1 MKLQLLSAVAITALM
16 AVPSLASAN
25 DQGWYVRGNVG
36 YGTVTDMDFTGDLI
50 GDVEGEGSGAAS
62 LGLGYEFGNN
72 WRIELDG
79 TQLWNDMGAIS
90 QASNTA
96 SDMRIT
102 TGMVNAIYD
111 FNDFGAWK
119 PYVGAGIG
127 IARGSLSAQAHSFP
141 GGNPLAPPVNNP
153 TCPSFNAC
161 TFDRD
166 DTATAWQLIAGLGY
180 KINDNLTWD
189 TQYRYLNV
197 GELDYTGLG
206 ANLQAPTLTALGGT
220 SGLATTAE
228 GAGGHL
234 LMTGLRY
241 RFGGATPPPPP
252 TMYSCWDGS
261 KVENLATCP
270 VEPPKVTYVSC
281 WDGSQVESGTA
292 CPVEPVVSC
301 WDGSSAREVA
311 SCPASVTCWDG
322 SLAYSNES
330 CPVQSYEQS
339 LCANEYRQEIIY
351 YNFNKGQSA
360 ETQEKIQR
368 ILDTGEYCSVGN
380 INVVGHTDS
389 SGAAAYNL
397 GLSKR
402 RASDV
407 RKELIRQG
415 INSAVIT
422 SDGMGETQLFIDTG
436 DGVKEQLNRRVEVLI
451 RLNETG
457 VLN

>member
-1 MKLQLLSAVAITALM
+1 MNKQLLSAVAITALM

-241 RFGGATPPPPP
+241 RFGAAAPKPVKAVEAPVQP
-252 TMYSCWDGS
+252 TMYECWNGAMVTDLATCAPKPVEPTMYQCWDGVMTQDLS
-261 KVENLATCP
+261 TCAPQTVAPLPPEPTQIVEYNTVCDSGDLNFIVYFPWDKSLLTDQAKAVVTNAT
-270 VEPPKVTYVSC
+270 
-281 WDGSQVESGTA
+281 DTA
-292 CPVEPVVSC
+292 KQCGI
-301 WDGSSAREVA
+301 D
-311 SCPASVTCWDG
+311 
-322 SLAYSNES
+322 N
-330 CPVQSYEQS
+330 
-339 LCANEYRQEIIY
+339 III
-351 YNFNKGQSA
+351 
-360 ETQEKIQR
+360 E
-368 ILDTGEYCSVGN
+368 
-380 INVVGHTDS
+380 GHADS
-389 SGAAAYNL
+389 SGSASYNV
-397 GLSKR
+397 GLSSR
-402 RASDV
+402 RANRVES
-407 RKELIRQG
+407 EIRANG
-415 INSAVIT
+415 VTTSNIVKSAK
-422 SDGMGETQLFIDTG
+422 GENALFIDTG
-436 DGVKEQLNRRVEVLI
+436 DGVREPLNRRTEVVI
-451 RLNETG
+451 RLIPGTYITQ
-457 VLN
+457 